1 MLIFNYFE
9 QGDEKKGDQGTDYE
23 VNLNLKAQEIIVHA
37 GRVRVR
43 HRRSCWGLC
52 GWRRPCWPWRGWSG
66 WRGGWGP
73 WTGWWGSVVRPLG
86 TVWNSNECLQHTH
99 TLSWTPSNFYKMV
112 NIWVAGFAS
121 CIFQHFQLCTMCTAH
136 VIYLANNCFLKAW
149 IRYFSP
155 GWTSLGAWQPRT
167 NISSNIWSK
176 ISIFNQVYDQNL
188 WILNH

>member
-52 GWRRPCWPWRGWSG
+52 GWRRPYWPWRGWSG

-121 CIFQHFQLCTMCTAH
+121 CMSCWICELHISTFPIVHMWCILQIIAFTPLVIFK
-136 VIYLANNCFLKAW
+136 Y
-149 IRYFSP
+149 
-155 GWTSLGAWQPRT
+155 SLVNRLWKTFP
-167 NISSNIWSK
+167 IWK
-176 ISIFNQVYDQNL
+176 RG
-188 WILNH
+188 